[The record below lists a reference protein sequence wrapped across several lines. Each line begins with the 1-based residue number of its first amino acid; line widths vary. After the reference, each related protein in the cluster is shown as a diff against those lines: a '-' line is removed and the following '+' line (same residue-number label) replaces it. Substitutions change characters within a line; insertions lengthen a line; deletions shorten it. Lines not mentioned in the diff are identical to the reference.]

1 MLKCC
6 SLYSGSTGNS
16 FFVQTENTK
25 LLIDAG
31 VSCKKIETALDS
43 LNFSPSDIDAILITH
58 EHIDHTKSVAMLSSK
73 YNIPVYTNLETWKV
87 LLPNNKKFLNIKAN
101 FFKIDETFKIND
113 LKILP
118 FSTPHDAVNPCGFNI
133 IKDNKKISIATDLG
147 HISNNVIKSLEG
159 SSFVMLEANYDSNVL
174 QYSSY
179 PYLLKQRIS
188 GPKGHLENGI
198 TGKTIAHLINSG
210 LEKALLIHLSKENN
224 FPELAYK
231 TVVEELQ
238 KQNYKGN
245 DISLDV
251 APRNSPSDFF
261 QVV

>member
-1 MLKCC
+1 M
-6 SLYSGSTGNS
+6 
-16 FFVQTENTK
+16 
-25 LLIDAG
+25 
-31 VSCKKIETALDS
+31 
-43 LNFSPSDIDAILITH
+43 
-58 EHIDHTKSVAMLSSK
+58 
-73 YNIPVYTNLETWKV
+73 
-87 LLPNNKKFLNIKAN
+87 
-101 FFKIDETFKIND
+101 
-113 LKILP
+113 P

-210 LEKALLIHLSKENN
+210 LERALLIHLSKENN

-251 APRNSPSDFF
+251 APRNSPSNFF

>member
-16 FFVQTENTK
+16 FFVQTEDTK

-43 LNFSPSDIDAILITH
+43 LNVHPSDIDAVLVTH
-58 EHIDHTKSVAMLSSK
+58 EHIDHTKSIGMLSKK
-73 YNIPVYTNLETWKV
+73 YNIPIYTNEKTWQA
-87 LLPNNKKFLNIKAN
+87 LLDSNAKLTDADIHFFDNDKKFEL
-101 FFKIDETFKIND
+101 ND
-113 LKILP
+113 LKIYP

-133 IKDNKKISIATDLG
+133 FKDKKKISIATDLG
-147 HISNNVIKSLEG
+147 HISNDIIKNLEN
-159 SSFVMLEANYDSNVL
+159 SSCVMLEANYDSNVL
-174 QYSSY
+174 KYSSY
-179 PYLLKQRIS
+179 PYLLKKRIA
-188 GPKGHLENGI
+188 GPNGHLENCI
-198 TGKTIAHLINSG
+198 TGKTIAHLIKSG
-210 LEKALLIHLSKENN
+210 LENALLIHLSKENN

-238 KQNYKGN
+238 KQNIMEN
-245 DISLDV
+245 SISLNV
-251 APRNSPSDFF
+251 APRDLPSSLF